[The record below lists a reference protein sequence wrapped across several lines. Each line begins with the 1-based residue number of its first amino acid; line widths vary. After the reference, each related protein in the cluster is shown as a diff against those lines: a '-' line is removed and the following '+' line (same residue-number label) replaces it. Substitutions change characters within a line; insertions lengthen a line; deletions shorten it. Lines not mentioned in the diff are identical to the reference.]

1 MSRGVF
7 FQCGSKC
14 EWKTTVIG
22 PIQLSMGPE
31 RIKGLGTNRQTAYFV
46 FPQVKD
52 SRIMMSI
59 PLVAAIL
66 QLQTF
71 MMVKQRE
78 GKPMA
83 SGGFHDSN
91 IWVSLKM
98 RHTTQRAIETM
109 ILMMNQITNAFKRPT
124 HVNPH
129 VMTNFTSDSA
139 DKATFCLKSSTM
151 ESCDFL
157 STSASIAWITSS
169 AWTSWMAETWWY
181 RMVSHG
187 FYLYTNIYILW

>member
-1 MSRGVF
+1 MRMENDGHWSDPVINGSRKN
-7 FQCGSKC
+7 QRTWNMYKNSA
-14 EWKTTVIG
+14 
-22 PIQLSMGPE
+22 
-31 RIKGLGTNRQTAYFV
+31 QTAKRLTLF

-98 RHTTQRAIETM
+98 RHTPQRAIETM

-129 VMTNFTSDSA
+129 VLTNFTSA
-139 DKATFCLKSSTM
+139 NAEKATFCLKSSTM

-169 AWTSWMAETWWY
+169 A
-181 RMVSHG
+181 
-187 FYLYTNIYILW
+187 